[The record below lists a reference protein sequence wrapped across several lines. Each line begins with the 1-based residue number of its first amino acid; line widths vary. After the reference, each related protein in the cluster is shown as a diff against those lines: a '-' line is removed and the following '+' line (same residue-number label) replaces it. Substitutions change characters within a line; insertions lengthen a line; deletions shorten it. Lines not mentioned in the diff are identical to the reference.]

1 MVSYASVLVAGIFF
15 LTKPLNC
22 TSVRGVLVIQNGQF
36 PWNTTT
42 ATQGH
47 RLCCFDRNAHL
58 ALRNT
63 WDSFE

>member
-1 MVSYASVLVAGIFF
+1 MVSYANVLVAGIFF

-42 ATQGH
+42 ASQVMGCAPLTEMH
-47 RLCCFDRNAHL
+47 
-58 ALRNT
+58 T
-63 WDSFE
+63 WL